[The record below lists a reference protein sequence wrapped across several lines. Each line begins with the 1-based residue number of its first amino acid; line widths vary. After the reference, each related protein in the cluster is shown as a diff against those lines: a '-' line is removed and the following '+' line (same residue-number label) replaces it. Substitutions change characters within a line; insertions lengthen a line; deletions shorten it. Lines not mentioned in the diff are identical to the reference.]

1 MLTEFLFTLVGKIIK
16 MKQQRHVSRP
26 HSFASA
32 ERLLCGLGKSILN
45 ARRLFTQFFC
55 TIHKITTTDT
65 HKKNC

>member
-1 MLTEFLFTLVGKIIK
+1 MNKVPTGMLTEFLFTLVGKIIK

-45 ARRLFTQFFC
+45 ARRQLEVVR
-55 TIHKITTTDT
+55 IIKGYE
-65 HKKNC
+65 